1 MSGWGV
7 IPAIRVRDLAEAL
20 AFYLGPLE
28 FTLDRG
34 GAGEGNSAI
43 SRGDARLM
51 LENAA
56 GHYGDEYNAAIRE
69 RLGSP
74 SSMALY
80 IESSDLA
87 GFQSRLE
94 AAGARIIDPLADRPW
109 GQAEFTVEDHEGN
122 WLTFWNASELSSN
135 TK

>member
-1 MSGWGV
+1 M
-7 IPAIRVRDLAEAL
+7 EKAL

-28 FTLDRG
+28 FKLERG
-34 GAGEGNSAI
+34 GEGESNSAV

-51 LENAA
+51 LETAA
-56 GHYGDEYNAAIRE
+56 DHYGDEYNAAIRE

-74 SSMALY
+74 SSISLY
-80 IESSDLA
+80 IEASDLV

-122 WLTFWNASELSSN
+122 WLSFLSAIDTS
-135 TK
+135 